1 MLAMIAFGAAL
12 AASPAVSEDKT
23 LLTLPV
29 AIELARA
36 AVEVCAAKGFQV
48 SASVVDAKGVP
59 LVVLRDEASPK
70 PPIAAPRK
78 AATAVMFDAPGS
90 VMEPREKAEP
100 EFAAKIAA
108 DPDHLNPHG
117 GSLPLHAH
125 GVLVGGLAI
134 ADTGHDI
141 ADQCARAAL
150 AKFADRFQ

>member
-1 MLAMIAFGAAL
+1 MWALIAL
-12 AASPAVSEDKT
+12 AAGLAATPEPPG
-23 LLTLPV
+23 LTLPV
-29 AIELARA
+29 AIDLARA
-36 AVEVCAAKGFQV
+36 AVDVCAAKGFHV

-59 LVVLRDEASPK
+59 LVILRDDASPK

-108 DPDHLNPHG
+108 DPDHLNAHG

-134 ADTGHDI
+134 ADTGHDT

>member
-1 MLAMIAFGAAL
+1 MWALIAL
-12 AASPAVSEDKT
+12 AAGLAATPEPAG
-23 LLTLPV
+23 LTLPV
-29 AIELARA
+29 AIDLARA
-36 AVEVCAAKGFQV
+36 AVDVCAAKGFHV

-59 LVVLRDEASPK
+59 LVILRDDASPK

-100 EFAAKIAA
+100 DFAAKIAA
-108 DPDHLNPHG
+108 DPDHLNAHG

-134 ADTGHDI
+134 ADTGHDT